1 MFVRNEGSGYNQADS
16 AYELIGGNCSHARG
30 AELDTSLLKTQI
42 SRLSRH
48 TFASFVTELFSTDG
62 NSEGHEG
69 FLNLP
74 EAGEDVFYQPLLD
87 SYGGSIHRVYLLH
100 FPPLDLFHPS
110 RALTMNDPVLI
121 GQLVKVRNL
130 YKGRVG
136 QWGMISPF
144 LREDNA
150 LKAVGFVTNLV
161 GIEQRVYQEMLIP
174 AYQRLKRF
182 CGMKKTP
189 VLVGSCDSFIDQ
201 VPEKTESVFK
211 EFMRKQSDGLA
222 IAFSAD
228 GTHVAEFNNQRWMT
242 GGVLSPTAS
251 PYEPVFVSSAVRHR
265 AVLNEFELLLRE
277 DALEGRLEEFL
288 VTNYKDIFGNKY
300 DRVETQLWLRFREL
314 DITDHNRRLDVFL
327 RNSIDNDWE
336 LFEIKRPVAV
346 SGTYRDVPVIAKEV
360 INAIQQVKNYGRIL
374 AQDKVKKYFANQGI
388 KYYEPSLNVVIGR
401 TPQIP
406 HDQWRWLKTSHE
418 NGVKIVTFDALMS
431 ELRCRIEDRFA
442 VIAHTQQM
450 LATDQTK

>member
-1 MFVRNEGSGYNQADS
+1 VVQ
-16 AYELIGGNCSHARG
+16 ARG
-30 AELDTSLLKTQI
+30 EELDTSLLKTQI

-62 NSEGHEG
+62 NEEGHEG
-69 FLNLP
+69 FFNLP

-110 RALTMNDPVLI
+110 LALTMNDPVLVR
-121 GQLVKVRNL
+121 QLVKVRNL

-189 VLVGSCDSFIDQ
+189 LVVGSCDSFIDL
-201 VPEKTESVFK
+201 VPEKTERVFQ
-211 EFMRKQSDGLA
+211 EFIRKQSDGLA
-222 IAFSAD
+222 IAVSAN
-228 GTHVAEFNNQRWMT
+228 GAHVAEFNHERWMT
-242 GGVLSPTAS
+242 GGVLSPTAG
-251 PYEPVFVSSAVRHR
+251 PYEPVFVSSGIRHR
-265 AVLNEFELLLRE
+265 AVLNEFESLLRE
-277 DALEGRLEEFL
+277 DTLEAKLEEFL
-288 VTNYKDIFGNKY
+288 VTNYKDVFGNRY
-300 DRVETQLWLRFREL
+300 DRVETQLWLRFPDL

-336 LFEIKRPVAV
+336 LFEVKRPVAV

-360 INAIQQVKNYGRIL
+360 TNAIQQVKNYGRIL
-374 AQDKVKKYFANQGI
+374 AQDKAKKYFANQGI
-388 KYYEPSLNVVIGR
+388 EYYEPRLNVVIGR

-406 HDQWRWLKTSHE
+406 HDQWRWLKTSNE
-418 NGVKIVTFDALMS
+418 DRVRIVTFDDLMR
-431 ELRCRIEDRFA
+431 ELKGRIEDRFA
-442 VIAHTQQM
+442 VIAHTLQ
-450 LATDQTK
+450 LVSTDQTK

>member
-1 MFVRNEGSGYNQADS
+1 M
-16 AYELIGGNCSHARG
+16 
-30 AELDTSLLKTQI
+30 DTSLLKAQI
-42 SRLSRH
+42 SRFSRH
-48 TFASFVTELFSTDG
+48 TFPSFVRELFSTDA
-62 NSEGHEG
+62 SDEGHEG
-69 FLNLP
+69 FFDLP

-121 GQLVKVRNL
+121 RQLVKVRNL

-136 QWGMISPF
+136 QWGFIDPF
-144 LREDNA
+144 LRQDNA

-161 GIEQRVYQEMLIP
+161 GIEQQVYQEMLIP

-189 VLVGSCDSFIDQ
+189 LVVGSCDSFIDL
-201 VPEKTESVFK
+201 VPEKTERVFQ
-211 EFMRKQSDGLA
+211 EFISKQSDGLA
-222 IAFSAD
+222 ITVSA
-228 GTHVAEFNNQRWMT
+228 GGIHVAEFNNERWMT
-242 GGVLSPTAS
+242 GGVLSPTTS

-265 AVLNEFELLLRE
+265 AVLNEFESLIRE
-277 DALEGRLEEFL
+277 DALEGKLEEFL
-288 VTNYKDIFGNKY
+288 VTNYKDIFGNRY
-300 DRVETQLWLRFREL
+300 DRVETQLWLRFPEL
-314 DITDHNRRLDVFL
+314 DIADHNRRLDVFL

-360 INAIQQVKNYGRIL
+360 TNAIQQVRNYARIL
-374 AQDKVKKYFANQGI
+374 SQDKAKRYFAKQGI
-388 KYYEPSLNVVIGR
+388 EYYEPQLNIVIGR

-406 HDQWRWLKTSHE
+406 HAQWRWLKTTNE
-418 NGVKIVTFDALMS
+418 NLVKIVTFDDLIS
-431 ELRCRIEDRFA
+431 ELKCRIDDRLT
-442 VIAHTQQM
+442 V
-450 LATDQTK
+450 LAETAQLTRRSN